1 MRHGFRYSNLL
12 MVLALL
18 LCFGGFATA
27 QQGFDFEDFSNT
39 NYANQHLYQN
49 YSWQTMVHNPYL
61 TTYQGNSVL
70 RLTEGGSNKRQASS
84 VYFNVPQAVL
94 GFTTWFK
101 FQAHRPLGC
110 CNPGDGIA
118 FIVQN
123 SSMVDT
129 TMGAT
134 GAGIMALGTGGNPDP
149 AYLPQA
155 GGMGYAGI
163 YNSLVIE
170 FDTAQDLWDPN
181 GNHIAIQT
189 CGTAV
194 NTPVHDSGVY
204 QIGQNHNV
212 TSCLYV
218 NNKVPAINTTVPAL
232 GGSCIPGVQVCS
244 DGAAH
249 DVVIVYSPPAP
260 PATTQG
266 NIVVYLDPQF
276 VPGTHTPA
284 PGSTPAVSI
293 PYTINSS
300 PDPLSLGT
308 QPPCLPNVP
317 CSALV
322 GFTASQPGET
332 GYTADA
338 AQDILGWEF
347 APSQITQPIPPGGIQ
362 NNFNF
367 GPHMYGVT
375 YPVNTPPPGLN
386 MTVLS
391 TPIDRNLFYQTR
403 LLGTQF
409 ANETCII
416 YEGTGL
422 QPDYGGNCLLYTVTC
437 QDPNKGN
444 MTVPCPTVDMM
455 MCQDDPTKCILTQTM
470 FYTEDPITSTNAD
483 YLEAPSGMN
492 TWCSVFTGLK
502 MMDDPGNGDPPGKGT
517 GFILTGKG
525 TGFSDFVGTFVPGG
539 MRISNGGVCPP

>member
-1 MRHGFRYSNLL
+1 

-18 LCFGGFATA
+18 LCFGASAAA

-39 NYANQHLYQN
+39 DYANQHLSQN
-49 YSWQTMVHNPYL
+49 YTYRDVNSPYL
-61 TTYQGNSVL
+61 TTYQGNHVL
-70 RLTEGGSNKRQASS
+70 RLTEGGSRNIEASS
-84 VYFNVPQAVL
+84 VYFNAPQAVL

-118 FIVQN
+118 FIIQN

-134 GAGIMALGTGGNPDP
+134 GAGITALGAGGNA

-163 YNSLVIE
+163 DNSLVIE
-170 FDTAQDLWDPN
+170 FDTAQNLWDPN

-189 CGTAV
+189 CGTGV
-194 NTPVHDSGVY
+194 NTPVHESGTY
-204 QIGQNHNV
+204 QIGQNKNV
-212 TSCLYV
+212 MSCLYV
-218 NNKVPAINTTVPAL
+218 NNNVPAITMPAQL
-232 GGSCIPGVQVCS
+232 GGNCSAGVQVCS

-249 DVVIVYSPPAP
+249 NVVIIYTPPSQSSP
-260 PATTQG
+260 QG

-276 VPGTHTPA
+276 IEGTHTPA
-284 PGSTPAVSI
+284 PGSMPAITI
-293 PYTINSS
+293 PYTLALN
-300 PDPLSLGT
+300 LGT
-308 QPPCLPNVP
+308 QPPCLPGFP

-347 APSQITQPIPPGGIQ
+347 EPNQITQPIPPGGIQ

-375 YPVNTPPPGLN
+375 YPVGTPPPGLN
-386 MTVLS
+386 MTVQS
-391 TPIDRNLFYQTR
+391 TPIDRNLFYTTR

-409 ANETCII
+409 ANETCVI

-437 QDPNKGN
+437 QDQTG
-444 MTVPCPTVDMM
+444 MTVPCPQVDMM
-455 MCQDDPTKCILTQTM
+455 MCENDPTKCILTQTA
-470 FYTEDPITSTNAD
+470 FFTTDPITSTNAD
-483 YLEAPSGMN
+483 YLEAPQGTNM
-492 TWCSVFTGLK
+492 WCSVFTGLK
-502 MMDDPGNGDPPGKGT
+502 MDDLGNGDPPGRGT
-517 GFILTGKG
+517 GFILTGRG
-525 TGFSDFVGTFVPGG
+525 TGFSDFVGTFRPGQPAG
-539 MRISNGGVCPP
+539 LRIPRLPRFGGVCPP

>member
-12 MVLALL
+12 VVLALL
-18 LCFGGFATA
+18 LCFGASSAA

-39 NYANQHLYQN
+39 DYANQHLFQN
-49 YSWQTMVHNPYL
+49 YSWQPMVHNPYL

-70 RLTEGGSNKRQASS
+70 RLTEGGSNKIQASS
-84 VYFNVPQAVL
+84 VYFNSPQAVL

-118 FIVQN
+118 FIIQN
-123 SSMVDT
+123 SAAPEMK
-129 TMGAT
+129 MGAT
-134 GAGIMALGTGGNPDP
+134 GMGITALGAGGNG

-163 YNSLVIE
+163 DNSLVIE

-189 CGTAV
+189 CGTGV
-194 NTPVHDSGVY
+194 NTPVHNSGVY
-204 QIGQNHNV
+204 QIGQDTNV

-218 NNKVPAINTTVPAL
+218 NNNLPAITMPAQL

-249 DVVIVYSPPAP
+249 DVVIVYSPPSQSSP
-260 PATTQG
+260 QG

-276 VPGTHTPA
+276 IPGTHTPE
-284 PGSTPAVSI
+284 PSSTPTLSI
-293 PYTINSS
+293 PYTLA
-300 PDPLSLGT
+300 LSLGT
-308 QPPCLPNVP
+308 QPPCLPGFP

-322 GFTASQPGET
+322 GFAASQPGET

-338 AQDILGWEF
+338 AQDILGWSF
-347 APSQITQPIPPGGIQ
+347 SPSQITQPIPPGGIQ
-362 NNFNF
+362 NIFNF

-437 QDPNKGN
+437 QDPNTGMN
-444 MTVPCPTVDMM
+444 VPCPTVDMM
-455 MCQDDPTKCILTQTM
+455 MCEKDPTQCILTQTT
-470 FYTEDPITSTNAD
+470 FYTADPITATNAD
-483 YLEAPSGMN
+483 YLEAPSMTN
-492 TWCSVFTGLK
+492 QWCSVFTGLK
-502 MMDDPGNGDPPGKGT
+502 MDDPGNGDPPGKGT

-525 TGFSDFVGTFVPGG
+525 TGFSDFVGTFRPGQPAG
-539 MRISNGGVCPP
+539 LRIPRLPRFGGVCPP